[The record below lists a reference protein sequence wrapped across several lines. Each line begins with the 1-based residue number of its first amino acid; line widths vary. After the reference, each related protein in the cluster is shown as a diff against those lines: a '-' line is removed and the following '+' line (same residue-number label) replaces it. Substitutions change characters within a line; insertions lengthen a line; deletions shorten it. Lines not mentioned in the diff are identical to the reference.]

1 LIIVDTGVLYA
12 YFDAPDQAHHE
23 CAELLQAERDG
34 IVVSPY
40 VLAELDHFIGK
51 HFGGAYQ
58 VRVLEELTGG
68 GFELPVLTPAD
79 VIACSE
85 VMARY
90 PDQRIGLTDAS
101 LVVLAERYETR
112 RIGTYDRRHFSVI
125 RPMNGGWFELLPQG

>member
-1 LIIVDTGVLYA
+1 MIIIDTGVLYA
-12 YFDAPDQAHHE
+12 YFDAPDPAHQE
-23 CAELLQAERDG
+23 CVELLEAERDG
-34 IVVSPY
+34 IAVSPF
-40 VLAELDHFIGK
+40 VITELDHFIGK
-51 HFGGAYQ
+51 HFGVTHQ

-79 VIACSE
+79 VIACSA

-101 LVVLAERYETR
+101 LVLLAERYETR
-112 RIGTYDRRHFSVI
+112 RIATYDRRHFSVI